1 MRAVSRW
8 GAMAAAAGLL
18 LTGCGAGGLAA
29 VRKQASTEMSCPDAS
44 VQVTSASPNT
54 EAGPYYAQ
62 GCAQLRRYTVGCNIF
77 GFCPEPRGVDALDL
91 LQRQAAFDL
100 KCERA
105 GIAVDRLNSDTFGAR
120 GCGRQ
125 ASYVLLCGTGDCKVV
140 QNTQAQ

>member
-1 MRAVSRW
+1 MRAVVGW
-8 GAMAAAAGLL
+8 GPLAMAASLL

-44 VQVTSASPNT
+44 LQVINAAPKV

-77 GFCPEPRGVDALDL
+77 GFCPDPRGVDALEL

-105 GIAVDRLNSDTFGAR
+105 GITVDRLNTDTFGAS

-125 ASYVLLCGTGDCKVV
+125 ASYVLLCGAGDCKVV

>member
-1 MRAVSRW
+1 MRTLAGLGAV
-8 GAMAAAAGLL
+8 GMGLL
-18 LTGCGAGGLAA
+18 LHGCGAGGLAA
-29 VRKQASTEMSCPDAS
+29 VRKQARTEMSCPDAS
-44 VQVTSASPNT
+44 LQISSASPQV

-77 GFCPEPRGVDALDL
+77 GFCPDPHSVDALDL

-100 KCERA
+100 KCERS
-105 GIAVDRLNSDTFGAR
+105 GITVDRLNTDTFGAS